1 MMESTMMR
9 KIHKYICC
17 FLAPA
22 LAVGLGSCDGGEL
35 PAAPD
40 AAADAAF
47 VVEGIAAQTRVSY
60 TDYVSSAFEV
70 GDELGACVVEKTDK
84 TIDKGLP
91 VYQFMDGFENVRYRV
106 VEASYTDK
114 YGTVYAH
121 ALEPVVPMDVFP
133 VEERYVFYFPYKA
146 GADITKFSH
155 TVLAD
160 QNLKEAFQTSDLL
173 RARVNGT
180 DDESVMPSSSLG
192 YSPDNKHQLLKVSM
206 EHVMA
211 SIVLKVEK
219 TLVAAGSD
227 ATLLNVYRSVSGIDL
242 TRVLTREGQSGATYP
257 NIPGENTQKGDI
269 VMWRFSEMRE
279 NDVDYVIYRA
289 VIPGQRIAAGTD
301 FLKLG
306 FVEADNTTVTE
317 KTYKLNVAGS
327 NALSFELT
335 KYYLFTLTQDDGLR
349 FRGIIKD
356 LEDGGDYYYEY

>member
-1 MMESTMMR
+1 MMDSTMIR
-9 KIHKYICC
+9 KIHTYLGC
-17 FLAPA
+17 FLASA
-22 LAVGLGSCDGGEL
+22 LAVSLGSCDGGEL

-47 VVEGIAAQTRVSY
+47 VVEGIAAQTRVNYS
-60 TDYVSSAFEV
+60 DYVSSVFEV
-70 GDELGACVVEKTDK
+70 GDELGAYVVEKTDQ
-84 TIDKGLP
+84 TEGLP
-91 VYQFMDGFENVRYRV
+91 DYEFMDGFENVRYRV
-106 VEASYTDK
+106 VESKYEDK

-146 GADITKFSH
+146 GADITNFSH
-155 TVLAD
+155 TVLAN

-180 DDESVMPSSSLG
+180 DDESVIPSSSLG
-192 YSPDNKHQLLKVSM
+192 YSLDYKHQLLKVSM

-219 TLVAAGSD
+219 TLVAGGSD

-242 TRVLTREGQSGATYP
+242 TRALSKDEQTVAGYP

-289 VIPGQRIAAGTD
+289 VIPGQSIAAGTE

-317 KTYKLNVAGS
+317 KTYNLNVAGS
-327 NALSFELT
+327 SAVSFEPT
-335 KYYLFTLTQDDGLR
+335 KYYLFTLTEDDGLR

-356 LEDGGDYYYEY
+356 LENGGDYYYEY

>member
-35 PAAPD
+35 PVGSV

-60 TDYVSSAFEV
+60 SDYVSSAFEV
-70 GDELGACVVEKTDK
+70 GDELGACVVEKTDQ
-84 TIDKGLP
+84 TTDEDLP
-91 VYQFMDGFENVRYRV
+91 VYQFENVRYRV

-192 YSPDNKHQLLKVSM
+192 YSLDNKHQLLKVAM

-219 TLVAAGSD
+219 TLVADGSD

-242 TRVLTREGQSGATYP
+242 TRTLSKDEQTSADYP
-257 NIPGENTQKGDI
+257 TIPGETTKQDDI
-269 VMWRFSEMRE
+269 VMWNTGVGKDS
-279 NDVDYVIYRA
+279 DADYIIYRA
-289 VIPGQRIAAGTD
+289 VIPGQSVTANSD
-301 FLKLG
+301 FLSLTFAG
-306 FVEADNTTVTE
+306 ESQE
-317 KTYKLNVAGS
+317 KIYKLNVAGS
-327 NALSFELT
+327 SAVSFEPT
-335 KYYLFTLTQDDGLR
+335 KYYLFTLTKDDGLR

>member
-1 MMESTMMR
+1 MMR
-9 KIHKYICC
+9 KIHTYIGC
-17 FLAPA
+17 FLASA
-22 LAVGLGSCDGGEL
+22 LAIGLGSCDGEES
-35 PAAPD
+35 PAVPAT
-40 AAADAAF
+40 AADAAF

-60 TDYVSSAFEV
+60 SNYVSSAFEV
-70 GDELGACVVEKTDK
+70 GDELGACVVEKTNE
-84 TIDKGLP
+84 TTTAGLP

-106 VEASYTDK
+106 VEENYTDK
-114 YGTVYAH
+114 YGTSYTR

-146 GADITKFSH
+146 GADIRDFSH
-155 TVLAD
+155 TVLAN

-180 DDESVMPSSSLG
+180 DDESVIHSSSLG
-192 YSPDNKHQLLKVSM
+192 YSPDNKHQLLKVAM

-211 SIVLKVEK
+211 SIVLKVDK
-219 TLVAAGSD
+219 TLVADGSN

-242 TRVLTREGQSGATYP
+242 TRVLTREGQSEATYP
-257 NIPGENTQKGDI
+257 NIPGENTQEGDI

-317 KTYKLNVAGS
+317 KIYKLNVAGS

>member
-1 MMESTMMR
+1 MMDSTMMR
-9 KIHKYICC
+9 KIHTYMGC
-17 FLAPA
+17 FLASA

-35 PAAPD
+35 PVGSA

-47 VVEGIAAQTRVSY
+47 VVEGIAAQTRVNY
-60 TDYVSSAFEV
+60 TDYVSSVFEA
-70 GDELGACVVEKTDK
+70 GDELGAYVVEKTDQ
-84 TIDKGLP
+84 TTDEP

-106 VEASYTDK
+106 VESEYEDKDGTRYTR
-114 YGTVYAH
+114 

-146 GADITKFSH
+146 GANITDFSH

-192 YSPDNKHQLLKVSM
+192 YSLDYKHQLLKVSM

-219 TLVAAGSD
+219 TLVADDSN
-227 ATLLNVYRSVSGIDL
+227 ATLLKVYRSVSGIDL
-242 TRVLTREGQSGATYP
+242 TRALSKDEQTSADYP
-257 NIPGENTQKGDI
+257 TIPGETTKQDDI
-269 VMWRFSEMRE
+269 VMWNTGVGTDS
-279 NDVDYVIYRA
+279 DAGYIIYRA
-289 VIPGQRIAAGTD
+289 VIPGQIVASNSD
-301 FLKLG
+301 FLSLK
-306 FVEADNTTVTE
+306 FADESEE

-327 NALSFELT
+327 SAVSFEPT
-335 KYYLFTLTQDDGLR
+335 KYYLFTLTKDDGLR

-356 LEDGGDYYYEY
+356 LENGGDYYYEY

>member
-1 MMESTMMR
+1 MMR
-9 KIHKYICC
+9 KVYIYICC

-22 LAVGLGSCDGGEL
+22 LAVGLGSCDNGEL
-35 PAAPD
+35 PAGY
-40 AAADAAF
+40 AAAEDAAF

-70 GDELGACVVEKTDK
+70 GDELGACVVEKTDQ
-84 TIDKGLP
+84 TTDEGLP
-91 VYQFMDGFENVRYRV
+91 VYQFMDGFENVRYQV
-106 VEASYTDK
+106 VSKDYTDK
-114 YGTVYAH
+114 YGTNYTR

-146 GADITKFSH
+146 GADITNFSH

-192 YSPDNKHQLLKVSM
+192 YSLDYKHQLLKVAM

-219 TLVAAGSD
+219 TLVANGSN

-269 VMWRFSEMRE
+269 VMWRFSEINE
-279 NDVDYVIYRA
+279 KGVDYVIYRA

>member
-1 MMESTMMR
+1 MMDSTMMR
-9 KIHKYICC
+9 KIYIYICC
-17 FLAPA
+17 FLASA
-22 LAVGLGSCDGGEL
+22 LAVGLGSCDDGEL
-35 PAAPD
+35 PVGSV

-47 VVEGIAAQTRVSY
+47 VVEDIAAQTRVSY

-70 GDELGACVVEKTDK
+70 GDELGACVVEKTDQ
-84 TIDKGLP
+84 TTTAGL
-91 VYQFMDGFENVRYRV
+91 QFMDGFENVRYRV
-106 VEASYTDK
+106 VSKDYTDK

-146 GADITKFSH
+146 GADITNFSH

-192 YSPDNKHQLLKVSM
+192 YSLDYKHQLLKVAM

-219 TLVAAGSD
+219 TLVADGSN

-242 TRVLTREGQSGATYP
+242 TRVLTREGQSEATYP

-269 VMWRFSEMRE
+269 VMWRFSEINE
-279 NDVDYVIYRA
+279 KGVDYVIYRA
-289 VIPGQRIAAGTD
+289 VIPGQRIAAGKE

-306 FVEADNTTVTE
+306 FVEADNTVTE

>member
-9 KIHKYICC
+9 KIYIYICC
-17 FLAPA
+17 FLASA

-60 TDYVSSAFEV
+60 TDYVSSAFEA
-70 GDELGACVVEKTDK
+70 GDELGACVVEKT
-84 TIDKGLP
+84 TDKGLP

-106 VEASYTDK
+106 VESEYEDK
-114 YGTVYAH
+114 DGTVYDH

-146 GADITKFSH
+146 GADITDFSH
-155 TVLAD
+155 TVLAN

-192 YSPDNKHQLLKVSM
+192 YSLDYKHQLLKVAM

-219 TLVAAGSD
+219 TLVAYGSN

-242 TRVLTREGQSGATYP
+242 TRVLTREGQSEATYP

-269 VMWRFSEMRE
+269 VMWRFSEINE
-279 NDVDYVIYRA
+279 KGVDYVIYRA
-289 VIPGQRIAAGTD
+289 VIPGQRIDAGTD

-306 FVEADNTTVTE
+306 FVEADNTVTE

>member
-1 MMESTMMR
+1 MMDSTMMR
-9 KIHKYICC
+9 KIHTYLVC
-17 FLAPA
+17 FLASA

-60 TDYVSSAFEV
+60 SDYVSSAFEA
-70 GDELGACVVEKTDK
+70 GDELGAYVVEKTGQITDE
-84 TIDKGLP
+84 GLP
-91 VYQFMDGFENVRYRV
+91 KYQFMDGFENVRYQV
-106 VEASYTDK
+106 VSKDYTDK
-114 YGTVYAH
+114 YGTVYAY

-146 GADITKFSH
+146 GADITNFSH

-160 QNLKEAFQTSDLL
+160 QNQKEAFQTSDLL

-192 YSPDNKHQLLKVSM
+192 YSLDYKHQLLKVAM

-219 TLVAAGSD
+219 TLVADDSN

-257 NIPGENTQKGDI
+257 NIPGENTQTGDI
-269 VMWRFSEMRE
+269 VMWRFSEINE
-279 NDVDYVIYRA
+279 KGVDYVIYRA
-289 VIPGQRIAAGTD
+289 VIPGQRIAAGTE

-306 FVEADNTTVTE
+306 FAEADNTVTE

-335 KYYLFTLTQDDGLR
+335 KYYLFTLTKDDGLR

-356 LEDGGDYYYEY
+356 LENGGDYYYEY

>member
-1 MMESTMMR
+1 
-9 KIHKYICC
+9 
-17 FLAPA
+17 
-22 LAVGLGSCDGGEL
+22 
-35 PAAPD
+35 
-40 AAADAAF
+40 
-47 VVEGIAAQTRVSY
+47 
-60 TDYVSSAFEV
+60 
-70 GDELGACVVEKTDK
+70 
-84 TIDKGLP
+84 
-91 VYQFMDGFENVRYRV
+91 MDGFENVRYRV
-106 VEASYTDK
+106 VEKNYTDK
-114 YGTVYAH
+114 YGTSYTR

-155 TVLAD
+155 TVLAN

-180 DDESVMPSSSLG
+180 DDESVHSSSLG
-192 YSPDNKHQLLKVSM
+192 YSPDNKHQLLKVAM

-211 SIVLKVEK
+211 SIVLKVDK
-219 TLVAAGSD
+219 TLVADGSN
-227 ATLLNVYRSVSGIDL
+227 ATLLKVYRSVSGIDL
-242 TRVLTREGQSGATYP
+242 TRVLTREGQSEATYP

-317 KTYKLNVAGS
+317 KIYKLNVAGS

>member
-1 MMESTMMR
+1 MMDSTMIR
-9 KIHKYICC
+9 KIHTYMGC
-17 FLAPA
+17 FLASA
-22 LAVGLGSCDGGEL
+22 LAVSLGSCDGGEL

-47 VVEGIAAQTRVSY
+47 VVEGIAAQTRVNY

-84 TIDKGLP
+84 TTAADLP
-91 VYQFMDGFENVRYRV
+91 VYQFMDGFENVRYQV
-106 VEASYTDK
+106 VSKDYTDK
-114 YGTVYAH
+114 YGTVYAY

-146 GADITKFSH
+146 GANITNFSH

-180 DDESVMPSSSLG
+180 DDESVIPSSSLG
-192 YSPDNKHQLLKVSM
+192 YSPDYKHQLLKVSM

-211 SIVLKVEK
+211 SIVLKVESS
-219 TLVAAGSD
+219 LVEEGSD
-227 ATLLNVYRSVSGIDL
+227 AKLLYVHRSVSGIDL
-242 TRVLTREGQSGATYP
+242 TRTLSKEQQIEAEYP
-257 NIPGENTQKGDI
+257 NIPGETTQRDDI
-269 VMWRFSEMRE
+269 VMWNTGVGTGS
-279 NDVDYVIYRA
+279 DSDYIIYRA
-289 VIPGQRIAAGTD
+289 VIPGQIVASNSD
-301 FLKLG
+301 FLSLK
-306 FVEADNTTVTE
+306 FADESKE

-327 NALSFELT
+327 SAVSFEPT
-335 KYYLFTLTQDDGLR
+335 KYYLFTLTKDDGLR

-356 LEDGGDYYYEY
+356 LENGGDYYYEY

>member
-1 MMESTMMR
+1 MMR
-9 KIHKYICC
+9 KIHTYIGC
-17 FLAPA
+17 FLASA
-22 LAVGLGSCDGGEL
+22 LAVGLGSCDGEES
-35 PAAPD
+35 PAVPA

-70 GDELGACVVEKTDK
+70 GDELGAFVVVKTNETTTAD
-84 TIDKGLP
+84 LP

-106 VEASYTDK
+106 VEENYTDK
-114 YGTVYAH
+114 YGTSYTR

-146 GADITKFSH
+146 GADIRDFSH
-155 TVLAD
+155 TVLAN

-180 DDESVMPSSSLG
+180 DDESVIHSSSLG
-192 YSPDNKHQLLKVSM
+192 YSPDNKHQLLKVAM

-219 TLVAAGSD
+219 TLVADGSN
-227 ATLLNVYRSVSGIDL
+227 ATLLDVYRSVSGIDL
-242 TRVLTREGQSGATYP
+242 TRTLSKEQQTGADYP
-257 NIPGENTQKGDI
+257 NIPGEDTDRGNI
-269 VMWRFSEMRE
+269 VMWNTGVGTGS
-279 NDVDYVIYRA
+279 DSDYIIYRA
-289 VIPGQRIAAGTD
+289 VIPGQSVTANSD
-301 FLKLG
+301 FLSLK
-306 FVEADNTTVTE
+306 FADESKE

-327 NALSFELT
+327 SAVSFEPT
-335 KYYLFTLTQDDGLR
+335 KYYLFTLTEDDGLR

>member
-1 MMESTMMR
+1 MMR
-9 KIHKYICC
+9 KIHTYLGC
-17 FLAPA
+17 FLASA

-60 TDYVSSAFEV
+60 TDYVSSAFEA
-70 GDELGACVVEKTDK
+70 GDELGAYVVEKTDK
-84 TIDKGLP
+84 TTDEGLP
-91 VYQFMDGFENVRYRV
+91 FYQFMDGFENVRYRV
-106 VEASYTDK
+106 VESEYEDK

-146 GADITKFSH
+146 GAVITNFSH
-155 TVLAD
+155 TVLAN

-180 DDESVMPSSSLG
+180 GDESVIPSSSLG
-192 YSPDNKHQLLKVSM
+192 YSLDYKHQLLKVAM

-219 TLVAAGSD
+219 TLVADDSNV
-227 ATLLNVYRSVSGIDL
+227 TLLNVYRSVSGIDL
-242 TRVLTREGQSGATYP
+242 TRALSKDEQISADYP
-257 NIPGENTQKGDI
+257 NIPGENTDKDNI
-269 VMWRFSEMRE
+269 VMWNTGVGKDS
-279 NDVDYVIYRA
+279 DAGYIIYRA
-289 VIPGQRIAAGTD
+289 VIPGQSVKANSSD
-301 FLKLG
+301 FLSLK
-306 FVEADNTTVTE
+306 FADESKE

-327 NALSFELT
+327 SAVSFEPT
-335 KYYLFTLTQDDGLR
+335 KYYLFTLTKDDGLR

-356 LEDGGDYYYEY
+356 LENGGDYYYEY

>member
-1 MMESTMMR
+1 MQLRMR
-9 KIHKYICC
+9 
-17 FLAPA
+17 L
-22 LAVGLGSCDGGEL
+22 
-35 PAAPD
+35 
-40 AAADAAF
+40 F

-70 GDELGACVVEKTDK
+70 GDELGACVVEKTDQ
-84 TIDKGLP
+84 TTAGLP

-106 VEASYTDK
+106 VESKYEDK

-146 GADITKFSH
+146 GADITHFSH

-192 YSPDNKHQLLKVSM
+192 YSPDNKHQLLKVAM

-219 TLVAAGSD
+219 TLVADGSN

-242 TRVLTREGQSGATYP
+242 TRALSKEQQTGAGYP
-257 NIPGENTQKGDI
+257 DIPGEDTDRGNI
-269 VMWRFSEMRE
+269 VMWNTGEGTGS
-279 NDVDYVIYRA
+279 DAGYIIYRA
-289 VIPGQRIAAGTD
+289 VIPGQSVTANSD
-301 FLKLG
+301 F
-306 FVEADNTTVTE
+306 
-317 KTYKLNVAGS
+317 
-327 NALSFELT
+327 
-335 KYYLFTLTQDDGLR
+335 
-349 FRGIIKD
+349 
-356 LEDGGDYYYEY
+356 

>member
-1 MMESTMMR
+1 MMDSTMMR
-9 KIHKYICC
+9 KIHTYLGC
-17 FLAPA
+17 FLASA
-22 LAVGLGSCDGGEL
+22 LAFGLGSCDGGEL
-35 PAAPD
+35 PAAPA

-60 TDYVSSAFEV
+60 SDYVSSAFEA
-70 GDELGACVVEKTDK
+70 GDELGACVVEKTDR
-84 TIDKGLP
+84 TTEEDLP

-106 VEASYTDK
+106 VESKYEDK
-114 YGTVYAH
+114 YGTVYDH

-146 GADITKFSH
+146 GANITNFSH

-180 DDESVMPSSSLG
+180 NDESVIPSSSLG
-192 YSPDNKHQLLKVSM
+192 YSLDYKHQLLKVSM

-219 TLVAAGSD
+219 TLVADGSN
-227 ATLLNVYRSVSGIDL
+227 ATLLKVYRSVSGIDL
-242 TRVLTREGQSGATYP
+242 TRALSKDEQVGADYP
-257 NIPGENTQKGDI
+257 PIPGETTKQDDI
-269 VMWRFSEMRE
+269 VMWNTGEGTDS
-279 NDVDYVIYRA
+279 DAGYIIYRA
-289 VIPGQRIAAGTD
+289 VIPGQSVTANSE
-301 FLKLG
+301 FLSLK
-306 FVEADNTTVTE
+306 FADESKE

-327 NALSFELT
+327 SAVSFEPT
-335 KYYLFTLTQDDGLR
+335 KYYLFTLTKDDGLR

>member
-9 KIHKYICC
+9 KIYIYICC

-22 LAVGLGSCDGGEL
+22 LAVGLGSCDDGEL
-35 PAAPD
+35 PVGSV

-84 TIDKGLP
+84 TTDEGLP
-91 VYQFMDGFENVRYRV
+91 FYQFMDGFENVRYRV
-106 VEASYTDK
+106 VESEYEDK

-121 ALEPVVPMDVFP
+121 ALEPVVPMEVFP

-146 GADITKFSH
+146 GADITNFSH

-219 TLVAAGSD
+219 TLVADGSN

-242 TRVLTREGQSGATYP
+242 TRTLSKEQQTGAGYP
-257 NIPGENTQKGDI
+257 NIPGEDTDRGNI
-269 VMWRFSEMRE
+269 VMWNTGVGSDR
-279 NDVDYVIYRA
+279 DAGYIIYRA
-289 VIPGQRIAAGTD
+289 VIPGQIVTANSNFLSLTFAG
-301 FLKLG
+301 
-306 FVEADNTTVTE
+306 ESQE
-317 KTYKLNVAGS
+317 KIYKLNVAGS
-327 NALSFELT
+327 SAVSFEPT
-335 KYYLFTLTQDDGLR
+335 KYYLFTLTKDDGLR